1 VSRRGRLKLLA
12 GGAVIALA
20 LGWLIYEGVSQ
31 SAVYFVTPSELVA
44 APVPGKAYRLGG
56 LVAAGSVRWEP
67 QTVQLTFDVT
77 DGKTTV
83 PVQHRGTPPDLFGEG
98 RGAVVEGQW
107 TTDGYFRATLIMAK
121 HSEEYEAPHPTREG
135 PRPGMTKTL
144 DRER

>member
-1 VSRRGRLKLLA
+1 MSRRGRLKLLA

-67 QTVQLTFDVT
+67 QTVRLTFDVT

-83 PVQHRGTPPDLFGEG
+83 PVQHRGTPRRVLI
-98 RGAVVEGQW
+98 
-107 TTDGYFRATLIMAK
+107 FRPSNIMK
-121 HSEEYEAPHPTREG
+121 DRINNGLTRRTAAE
-135 PRPGMTKTL
+135 
-144 DRER
+144 